1 MTITHAVVGF
11 AALAAV
17 LTIIPGLDTALVLRT
32 ALIRGRQHG
41 FAAIFGICFGALTW
55 GIAAALGAA
64 ALLAAS
70 EIAYRAVTVAGA
82 LYMTC
87 LGVSMIVKSFRT
99 PSTETNVD
107 VSSAQV
113 PWWRSFLTGY
123 WTNLLNPKIGVFY
136 IATIPQFIPP
146 GVSHL
151 GMGVLLAGVH
161 AVLGVIWLSTV
172 ALGASAARR
181 WIANARSLRI
191 IDRIAGTILV
201 GFGIKLAA
209 DST

>member
-1 MTITHAVVGF
+1 M
-11 AALAAV
+11 
-17 LTIIPGLDTALVLRT
+17 
-32 ALIRGRQHG
+32 
-41 FAAIFGICFGALTW
+41 
-55 GIAAALGAA
+55 
-64 ALLAAS
+64 
-70 EIAYRAVTVAGA
+70 
-82 LYMTC
+82 
-87 LGVSMIVKSFRT
+87 
-99 PSTETNVD
+99 
-107 VSSAQV
+107 
-113 PWWRSFLTGY
+113 TGY

-209 DST
+209 DSI